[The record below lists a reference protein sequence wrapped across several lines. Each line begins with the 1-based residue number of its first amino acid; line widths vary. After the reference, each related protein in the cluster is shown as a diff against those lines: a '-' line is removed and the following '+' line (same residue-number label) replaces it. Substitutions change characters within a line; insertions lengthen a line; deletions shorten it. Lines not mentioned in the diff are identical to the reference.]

1 MGFGAEGERGV
12 LNRYLNNRLIVTEG
26 FGPSFFCSC
35 GGMIGCL
42 AMLGIGVACFQAN
55 RYQKLISDR
64 VSFRAVVII
73 SSWV

>member
-35 GGMIGCL
+35 GGMIACL
-42 AMLGIGVACFQAN
+42 AML
-55 RYQKLISDR
+55 
-64 VSFRAVVII
+64 VVIGRPTG
-73 SSWV
+73 SRPTNGESDGMMCNGSAMREHARS